1 MRLAEK
7 KAPKSRKMDDSEANA
22 KKTGFEKPVKA
33 DAALLAD
40 VIIADEK
47 IIEEIDSKEVEIV
60 SEEAIKEVEAVVKPK
75 TDVNISAWAPKTEVG
90 KKVKSGEITNIDEI
104 LDSGYDI
111 LEAEIVD
118 ALLPNTDSELLMIGQ
133 SKGKFGGGQKRAF
146 RQTQKKTMEGN
157 KPSFAALAV
166 IGDNDGHIGFGYGK
180 ARETVPAREKA
191 FRNAK
196 LNIIKIRRGCGS
208 WQCNCGTSH
217 TVPFKVSGKC
227 GAVEVVFMPAPKGTG
242 LRADSELAKILK
254 LAGIKD
260 VWSKT
265 IGKSRTKLN
274 HVFAAVAALKLLSS
288 MKIMDKHNALLS
300 ITEGKIVSASKETEA
315 LSHEE

>member
-7 KAPKSRKMDDSEANA
+7 KAPKNRKMEDNKASAS
-22 KKTGFEKPVKA
+22 KGFEKPVKA

-40 VIIADEK
+40 VITDEK
-47 IIEEIDSKEVEIV
+47 IIEEIDAKEVEIV
-60 SEEAIKEVEAVVKPK
+60 SEDAIKEVEAVVKPK
-75 TDVNISAWAPKTEVG
+75 TEVNIGAWMPKTEIG
-90 KKVKSGEITNIDEI
+90 KKVKSGEITNVDEI
-104 LDSGYDI
+104 LDQGRDI
-111 LEAEIVD
+111 LEAEIID
-118 ALLPNTDSELLMIGQ
+118 ALLPNSDSELLMIGQ

-166 IGDNDGHIGFGYGK
+166 IGDKDGHIGFGYGK

-196 LNIIKIRRGCGS
+196 LNLIKIRRGCGS

-242 LRADSELAKILK
+242 LCADSEIKKILK

-274 HVFAAVAALKLLSS
+274 HVFAAVAALKKLSS
-288 MKIMDKHNALLS
+288 MKIMDKHNSILS
-300 ITEGKIVSASKETEA
+300 ITEGKIVSAQSP
-315 LSHEE
+315 SHEE